1 MKFTKNDI
9 KPVIVLGVIFLVA
22 AVLIAGINVFTAPE
36 VAKREQQ
43 AINDSLSAVMPGGN
57 FENVQPILNSL
68 VQALPQ
74 FIKTQLQ
81 RVATLLL
88 SPQQRAIPVTP
99 FFLLL
104 LSLMAK

>member
-43 AINDSLSAVMPGGN
+43 AINDSLSAVMPGGE
-57 FENVQPILNSL
+57 F
-68 VQALPQ
+68 
-74 FIKTQLQ
+74 
-81 RVATLLL
+81 
-88 SPQQRAIPVTP
+88 
-99 FFLLL
+99 
-104 LSLMAK
+104 